1 MSMAEA
7 RVKPTNKN
15 KQYCIAKEQ
24 HCLTLNYGKAMLF
37 FLVLLSINKKLV
49 WSHNRYISFY
59 KILFISSQN
68 NIDF

>member
-1 MSMAEA
+1 
-7 RVKPTNKN
+7 
-15 KQYCIAKEQ
+15 
-24 HCLTLNYGKAMLF
+24 MLF
-37 FLVLLSINKKLV
+37 FLVLLSINKKIV

>member
-1 MSMAEA
+1 
-7 RVKPTNKN
+7 
-15 KQYCIAKEQ
+15 
-24 HCLTLNYGKAMLF
+24 MLF

-59 KILFISSQN
+59 KILISSQN